1 MILGEEGETDS
12 DSENDDFDEGLLVT
26 LEVAK
31 TQRHRNEKKR
41 KAPPRRKAGSRR
53 SKRLK
58 GIQVEVKTEINE
70 EIPAIRPASTPASP
84 EKPNEEIPEV
94 RPESRPPTPEATPEV
109 NTVEIDEVK
118 KEVIESSIPILN
130 VPVSESQDFSEENE
144 RLLLSQTSD
153 GIQHSQSNVSEMF
166 FKIENLYEPSGKT
179 INFKGLIFN
188 QLFYLQIFNF
198 RHKIGI
204 GYHLI

>member
-12 DSENDDFDEGLLVT
+12 DSENDFDEGLLVT

-70 EIPAIRPASTPASP
+70 EIPEIRPASTLASP

-94 RPESRPPTPEATPEV
+94 RPVSQPVTPEETPEV

-130 VPVSESQDFSEENE
+130 VPVSESQDFSEENDK
-144 RLLLSQTSD
+144 LSQTSD
-153 GIQHSQSNVSEMF
+153 GIQHSQSNVPEMF

-179 INFKGLIFN
+179 NNFKVN